1 MINRASSIKENILI
15 LPQVLIILLPAFLI
29 SGALLTDLAVS
40 ICAVFFF
47 FYYKEKLIQ
56 KIIYSKR
63 FIFFIFFYL
72 FLLIASIFAEDK
84 FLSLKN
90 AFFYFRFG
98 LFSIFFYFLIS
109 KDIKILGKIFI
120 SLLFCYVCLFVDGI
134 YQFFN
139 GQNLFNAKIIL
150 VGRVSSFFGDE
161 LIMGSYLS
169 RLYPL
174 VIGLY
179 SIVYFKYKYIK
190 FQSILFFFFTLF
202 TLILVLMSGERTG
215 FFFIFFSL
223 FLILIFFNNF
233 RKEKII
239 ILISI
244 LIFLL
249 ILLSNTRLNDRIID
263 RTLNVD
269 LVSEKQLPIIVNK
282 KKFNIFTEAHEKI
295 FRTGFYIFINNPII
309 GVGPK
314 NFRIACK
321 KKIYDTSEFSCT
333 NHPHNTYLQLLSET
347 GIIGFLIV
355 FFVMLFII
363 FLLIKSLYL
372 RMRYNQF
379 FLNNLQISL
388 LICLTISLFPLSPS
402 GSFFNNWLSS
412 IYYYPVGILIWSF
425 TNKTNYLKK

>member
-40 ICAVFFF
+40 ICAIFFF
-47 FYYKEKLIQ
+47 LYYKEKLIQ
-56 KIIYSKR
+56 KIIYSKK

-72 FLLIASIFAEDK
+72 LLLIASIFAEDK

-120 SLLFCYVCLFVDGI
+120 SLLFCYLCLFVDGI

-139 GQNLFNAKIIL
+139 GQNLFNVKIIL
-150 VGRVSSFFGDE
+150 DNRVSSFFGDE
-161 LIMGSYLS
+161 LIMGSYLA

-179 SIVYFKYKYIK
+179 SIVYFKYKHIK
-190 FQSILFFFFTLF
+190 FQNILFFFFTFF

-215 FFFIFFSL
+215 FFFMIFSL

-233 RKEKII
+233 RKEKIM

-244 LIFLL
+244 AVLFL
-249 ILLSNTRLNDRIID
+249 ILLSNTRLNDRVIN
-263 RTLNVD
+263 RTLTIDNV
-269 LVSEKQLPIIVNK
+269 EKKI
-282 KKFNIFTEAHEKI
+282 NIFTAAHEKI

-314 NFRIACK
+314 NFRVACK

-355 FFVMLFII
+355 FFVMLFIT

>member
-40 ICAVFFF
+40 ICAIFFF
-47 FYYKEKLIQ
+47 LYYKEKLIQ
-56 KIIYSKR
+56 KIIYSKK

-72 FLLIASIFAEDK
+72 LLLIASIFAEDK

-120 SLLFCYVCLFVDGI
+120 SLLFCYLCLFVDGI

-139 GQNLFNAKIIL
+139 GQNLFNVKIIL
-150 VGRVSSFFGDE
+150 DNRVSSFFGDE
-161 LIMGSYLS
+161 LIMGSYLA

-190 FQSILFFFFTLF
+190 FQNILFFFFTFF

-244 LIFLL
+244 VIFLL
-249 ILLSNTRLNDRIID
+249 VLFANTRLNDRIID

-269 LVSEKQLPIIVNK
+269 LFPKKQLPITVNK
-282 KKFNIFTEAHEKI
+282 KKINIFTDAHEKI

-314 NFRIACK
+314 NFRVACK

-355 FFVMLFII
+355 FFVMLFIT